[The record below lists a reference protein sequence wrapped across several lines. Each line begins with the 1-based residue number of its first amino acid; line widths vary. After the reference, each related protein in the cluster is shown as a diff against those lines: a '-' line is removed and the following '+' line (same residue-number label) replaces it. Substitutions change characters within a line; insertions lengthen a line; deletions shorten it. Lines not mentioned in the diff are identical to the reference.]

1 MEVWNLIS
9 PSKFADIIDFR
20 TMESSFEYFVDPK
33 PYIKN
38 NYLKG
43 VSQAWAM
50 FIMVYDSPREELKLI
65 NSALLAVTEVIFI
78 VSTTSKPELQIL
90 LPCLMCTVC

>member
-20 TMESSFEYFVDPK
+20 TMESSLEYFATTTFSWVDPK

-38 NYLKG
+38 NFLKG

-50 FIMVYDSPREELKLI
+50 FIMVYDSPRE
-65 NSALLAVTEVIFI
+65 
-78 VSTTSKPELQIL
+78 
-90 LPCLMCTVC
+90 